1 MNRILKLGLL
11 SVIVGALYSCSSDSL
26 YDPDKAGDVKLAQ
39 YEAAFVGKYGAIAS
53 NQNWDLEGQ
62 QHVVPI
68 LIAINGRTS
77 WKFPQVMI
85 LLLRK

>member
-39 YEAAFVGKYGAIAS
+39 YEAAFVGSMEQLLLIRIG
-53 NQNWDLEGQ
+53 DLEGQ

>member
-53 NQNWDLEGQ
+53 NQNWGFGGATTRSSNPNSNQWKDFVEVPSSDDL
-62 QHVVPI
+62 
-68 LIAINGRTS
+68 TS
-77 WKFPQVMI
+77 
-85 LLLRK
+85 

>member
-53 NQNWDLEGQ
+53 NQNW
-62 QHVVPI
+62 
-68 LIAINGRTS
+68 
-77 WKFPQVMI
+77 
-85 LLLRK
+85 

>member
-39 YEAAFVGKYGAIAS
+39 YEAAFV
-53 NQNWDLEGQ
+53 
-62 QHVVPI
+62 
-68 LIAINGRTS
+68 
-77 WKFPQVMI
+77 
-85 LLLRK
+85 

>member
-39 YEAAFVGKYGAIAS
+39 YEAAFVGKYGAIAP
-53 NQNWDLEGQ
+53 NQNCRAFQRSFKGHCYRECELVGF
-62 QHVVPI
+62 
-68 LIAINGRTS
+68 LCSACLL
-77 WKFPQVMI
+77 WK
-85 LLLRK
+85 